1 MTTEQDL
8 LRPPTGRREEDADSE
23 ETSAP
28 AHSSP
33 GSPISSQTG
42 RQVLRASLRDAVGP
56 DGRTLL
62 AKVTLSTID
71 LESWERVAKNYK
83 NDPINTAKCLRYI
96 IK

>member
-28 AHSSP
+28 AHSPP
-33 GSPISSQTG
+33 GSPISSQT

-56 DGRTLL
+56 GGRTLL